1 MKNKKSKID
10 LYVHSRFSGDTNSDP
25 EEMILRAIELNLN
38 GVAFTEHYS
47 YEASEPVENL
57 KENQMMDF
65 LSRRIIYPPLLAF
78 PLL

>member
-10 LYVHSRFSGDTNSDP
+10 LHVHSRFSGDTNSDP
-25 EEMILRAIELNLN
+25 EEMILRVIELNLN
-38 GVAFTEHYS
+38 GIAFTEHYS